1 MMLLMKNVF
10 IYYIYEIYIFLILD
24 HSVKEMDHQAIKVL
38 SRIHSK
44 LTGTDFPNHQLD
56 VQQQV
61 DRLIEEATSP
71 VNLCQSYI
79 GWCPFW

>member
-1 MMLLMKNVF
+1 
-10 IYYIYEIYIFLILD
+10 
-24 HSVKEMDHQAIKVL
+24 MDHQAIKVL

-44 LTGTDFPNHQLD
+44 LTGTDFPDKNLD

-61 DRLIEEATSP
+61 DRLIQEATSP